1 MPGIW
6 LLLVLVGLG
15 NVREAGT
22 VSCVGVCRVTTTN
35 RRKIHS
41 LSQTFEMAIKL
52 LKNLPNAD
60 NLDKKSGSC
69 NLQITCTTAHLS
81 APVGDVEC
89 HSVPDTQDYLPAV
102 QSCSMSHKYG
112 KRGKLTNI
120 ASTAAAIIRINIRN

>member
-6 LLLVLVGLG
+6 LVLVLVGLG

-52 LKNLPNAD
+52 LKNLPNVD
-60 NLDKKSGSC
+60 NLDTRSGSC
-69 NLQITCTTAHLS
+69 TNRLLARTTARLS
-81 APVGDVEC
+81 APVGDAEC
-89 HSVPDTQDYLPAV
+89 HSVPDT
-102 QSCSMSHKYG
+102 
-112 KRGKLTNI
+112 
-120 ASTAAAIIRINIRN
+120 

>member
-6 LLLVLVGLG
+6 LVLVGLG

-60 NLDKKSGSC
+60 NLDKKVGLATYRS
-69 NLQITCTTAHLS
+69 L
-81 APVGDVEC
+81 APL
-89 HSVPDTQDYLPAV
+89 HTYLH
-102 QSCSMSHKYG
+102 Q
-112 KRGKLTNI
+112 
-120 ASTAAAIIRINIRN
+120 

>member
-22 VSCVGVCRVTTTN
+22 VSCVWVCRVTTTN

-41 LSQTFEMAIKL
+41 LSQTFELAIKL

-60 NLDKKSGSC
+60 NLDTKSGSC
-69 NLQITCTTAHLS
+69 N
-81 APVGDVEC
+81 
-89 HSVPDTQDYLPAV
+89 
-102 QSCSMSHKYG
+102 
-112 KRGKLTNI
+112 
-120 ASTAAAIIRINIRN
+120 